1 MEARAT
7 LLLLLTLS
15 GATKG
20 GCPPNLY
27 SGVGTP
33 HRTIPWRLPVA
44 MGLLLIALVSML
56 APAQPSSPT
65 TTPTTQGPMVP
76 GVAARQATNV
86 AIITIHGEIDESS
99 DGNSVM
105 ATSVQRRLD
114 LAVRSGA
121 DAIVFD
127 IDTPGG
133 GVRAVLRIS
142 SMIKQCPVRNTVA
155 WINTQAISGG
165 AIIALACRE
174 IIVNDPVIFG
184 DAMPVAA
191 DPIRGVSPIDNEQ
204 ILKKLLPPLVADVR
218 DSARRFNNSFGAYVR
233 DEYLMQALIANDVE
247 LWFVRHKDTGVR
259 MCIDRAEFELLF
271 PGQTTTGPVRLAGAP
286 GTSGPRGPTVEG
298 APAGSSKLAIIADV
312 LAADQGQLAS
322 SRPVLSSADAGRW
335 EVLAKATD
343 GTGAAVLGGEDM
355 IFFGL
360 AVNAVAPDGSVVP
373 IRTDK
378 DVADFFQST
387 YLKRLDQNWSEGLV
401 LFLTSFWV
409 RGLILAVFLIG
420 LFVEMTHP
428 GVSLPGFI
436 ALIALAAFIAP
447 PMLIGMASWWEVAA
461 ILAGIALI
469 GIEIFV
475 TPGFGVPGILGL
487 ILLFGGLVTTF
498 IPQGGLF
505 PTTQEA
511 QSNLLQGMVTVVL
524 AMVTAGAGFYVI
536 ARHMRSIPF
545 FRGMILVDA
554 GEEPVEPML
563 RAMAGDED
571 IGVGD
576 EGECV
581 TPMRPA
587 GRVIIDGRVVDAVAE
602 FGYIPE
608 NSRVRV
614 VSATPFRIG
623 VELISPPPASGPD
636 THG

>member
-1 MEARAT
+1 MS
-7 LLLLLTLS
+7 LLLVSL
-15 GATKG
+15 GA
-20 GCPPNLY
+20 
-27 SGVGTP
+27 
-33 HRTIPWRLPVA
+33 
-44 MGLLLIALVSML
+44 ML
-56 APAQPSSPT
+56 APAQPA
-65 TTPTTQGPMVP
+65 TPAAPSVP
-76 GVAARQATNV
+76 GVGARQATNV
-86 AIITIHGEIDESS
+86 AIITIHGEIDENS
-99 DGNSVM
+99 DGSSVM

-127 IDTPGG
+127 INTPGG

-191 DPIRGVSPIDNEQ
+191 DPIRGVAPIDNEQ

-218 DSARRFNNSFGAYVR
+218 DSARRFNNAFGAYVR

-247 LWFVRHKDTGVR
+247 LWFVRNKTTGVR
-259 MCIDRAEFELLF
+259 MCIDKAEFELLF

-286 GTSGPRGPTVEG
+286 GTSGPRGPSVPG
-298 APAGSSKLAIIADV
+298 SPAGSAKLAIIADV

-322 SRPVLSSADAGRW
+322 SRPVLNEADIGHW
-335 EVLAKATD
+335 EILAKATD
-343 GTGAAVLGGEDM
+343 GTGAAVLGADDM

-360 AVNAVAPDGSVVP
+360 AVNATSPDGSVIP
-373 IRTDK
+373 IRADQ
-378 DVADFFQST
+378 DVADFFQAT
-387 YLKRLDQNWSEGLV
+387 YLRRQDQNWSEGLV

-409 RGLILAVFLIG
+409 RGLILAVFLVG

-428 GVSLPGFI
+428 GVSLPGI
-436 ALIALAAFIAP
+436 VAMIALAAFIAP

-461 ILAGIALI
+461 ILLGIALI

-498 IPQGGLF
+498 IPRGGLF
-505 PTTQEA
+505 PSTQEA

-536 ARHMRSIPF
+536 ARHMRSLPY
-545 FRGMILVDA
+545 FRGMILTDA

-563 RAMAGDED
+563 RAMADD
-571 IGVGD
+571 DAVAVGD

-587 GRVIIDGRVVDAVAE
+587 GRVLMDGRIIDAVAE

-623 VELISPPPASGPD
+623 VEMITPPLESGPN